1 MKAPQE
7 CKSSVRGE
15 SHVQT
20 LELIDAMFHVHA
32 IDDIFTIDLV
42 WTMRHIYTKGIVWTI
57 ASVLGRIAY

>member
-15 SHVQT
+15 SHVHT

-42 WTMRHIYTKGIVWTI
+42 WTMRHTYTKSIVWTI